1 MPEETIPVKR
11 GPGRPRKAAAAPKV
25 ESTPPAD
32 EWKTEPPAAAPPAE
46 LDDLDR
52 ERIGLEVSPTT
63 TAIGFGDG
71 RQYRCED
78 GKIAERV
85 Y

>member
-11 GPGRPRKAAAAPKV
+11 GPGRPRKTAVAPKV

-32 EWKTEPPAAAPPAE
+32 EWKTSEPEPVAVPADP
-46 LDDLDR
+46 
-52 ERIGLEVSPTT
+52 RIGQECDPSWSAV
-63 TAIGFGDG
+63 GYGDG
-71 RQYRCED
+71 TSYLCRD
-78 GKIAERV
+78 GKIVERV